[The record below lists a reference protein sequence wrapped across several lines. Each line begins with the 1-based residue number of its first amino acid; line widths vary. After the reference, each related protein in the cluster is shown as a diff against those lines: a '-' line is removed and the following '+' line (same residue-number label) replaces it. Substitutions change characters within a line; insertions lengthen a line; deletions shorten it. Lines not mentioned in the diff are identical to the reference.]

1 MIFLGQWEID
11 RHFLCFI
18 MGLTVFDKKDEWL
31 AAEKR
36 KRKREKK
43 KIEFINVRDS
53 GKPSTPRKPR
63 DGCKTNKALFG
74 FWKE

>member
-36 KRKREKK
+36 KRKRERKK
-43 KIEFINVRDS
+43 KNRVYKRSGLGKTIN
-53 GKPSTPRKPR
+53 P
-63 DGCKTNKALFG
+63 A
-74 FWKE
+74 